1 MSTTTP
7 MIGASRARHVE
18 CTLKQYHAR
27 PEWSRSQFEDAIN
40 EDGDISWPLFYGLHV
55 AEPRLFH
62 KSASTAMDV
71 GTVAHV
77 ILSSP
82 GGIDTVVAIIPPEVL
97 GKGGRRGTNAWKEW
111 RDTHP
116 GKIDMKEAEF
126 EPVRQMVRNVYQHPR
141 GDWLM
146 RHALHYEFGL
156 VWEDSETSLQ
166 LRACSDL
173 LVEFRGRV
181 LVVDFKTTRC
191 RTPRT
196 FAKAAAE
203 LGYHRQAAWYSEAVE
218 LFGYEVAGF
227 LFLTVDKSPAHECRV
242 YELPQHAI
250 ELGRRQNAA
259 NRREL
264 ARRLDEN
271 DWTDPLGQD
280 AIEVDL
286 PQYVYYNER
295 N

>member
-1 MSTTTP
+1 MDRS
-7 MIGASRARHVE
+7 ARHIE
-18 CTLKQYHAR
+18 CTNEAYHAR
-27 PEWSRSQFEDAIN
+27 PEWSRSNFEDAIN
-40 EDGDISWPLFYGLHV
+40 EDGEVSWPLFYGLHV
-55 AEPRLFH
+55 AEPRLFQRT
-62 KSASTAMDV
+62 ASTAMDA
-71 GTVAHV
+71 GTVAHA

-82 GGIDTVVAIIPPEVL
+82 GDIDDVVTVIPSEVL
-97 GKGGRRGTNAWKEW
+97 NKDGYRKGQAWKDWSVENA
-111 RDTHP
+111 
-116 GKIDMKEAEF
+116 GKIQMKEAEF
-126 EPVRQMVRNVYQHPR
+126 DPVRQMVRNVYAHPR
-141 GDWLM
+141 GNWLM
-146 RHALHYEFGL
+146 GHALNYEFGL
-156 VWEDSETSLQ
+156 VWEDSETGLL
-166 LRACSDL
+166 LRARLDL

-196 FAKAAAE
+196 FAKAAAD

-218 LFGYEVAGF
+218 LFGYEVAAF

-242 YELPQHAI
+242 YELPEHAVD
-250 ELGRRQNAA
+250 LGRRQNAA

-264 ARRLDEN
+264 ARRLDED

-295 N
+295 TVA